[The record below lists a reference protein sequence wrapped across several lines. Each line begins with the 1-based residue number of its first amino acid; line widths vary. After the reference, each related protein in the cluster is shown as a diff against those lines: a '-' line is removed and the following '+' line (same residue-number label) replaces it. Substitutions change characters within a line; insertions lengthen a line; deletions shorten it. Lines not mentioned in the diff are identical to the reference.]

1 MLEVEVP
8 RTTATR
14 AAPWR
19 SRAARTASMKPS
31 AFRPSQ
37 ARRLLRHSQAASGC
51 GSGAVSTAATRPI
64 QVGSGAGP
72 KSFGVSALR
81 LSRKAARSADLP
93 APAALVTV

>member
-19 SRAARTASMKPS
+19 SRAAWTASMKPS
-31 AFRPSQ
+31 PARPSQ
-37 ARRLLRHSQAASGC
+37 ASRLLRHSQAASGF
-51 GSGAVSTAATRPI
+51 GSGAASTPATRPI
-64 QVGSGAGP
+64 QVESGLGP

-81 LSRKAARSADLP
+81 PARRAARSAALP
-93 APAALVTV
+93 MPAAVVAV